1 MVAEKFIKNKTV
13 LITLVSACAIVIVS
27 LGIRQTFG
35 MFYFDFSTDLG
46 ITLSQFGFAL
56 GLQMLLWGVFGPW
69 FGVITDKYG
78 GHVAVFIGFVFYLA
92 GILLLYSQYNTGL
105 YFVTAIGVLIGV
117 ALGATAISIPVSV
130 VAKHFPQSNRTLA
143 MGIVTASGSFGYFIS
158 PVFVRYSLVKNGW
171 ENTLLIFAAFIF
183 IGLILAF
190 FLTTPKNVVGGKIN
204 DNQTATEALKEAFNN
219 KSFIYLTLGFFV
231 CGWHITLIAT
241 HIPVYVSD
249 RGFIFIGLI
258 LAFFLTTPKNVVG
271 GKINDKQTAMEA
283 LKEAFNN
290 KSFIYLT
297 LGFFVCGWHIT
308 LVATHIPVYISDRGL
323 PEWCT
328 VTILSMIGLFNIF
341 GTLTSGYLAQKFSKK
356 IILSIIYLARGLVI
370 AIFIFLPPSPIIA
383 IFFGM
388 AFGFLWLSTV
398 PPTMGLVGF
407 IFGTKYIG
415 LLYGIVFLSHQI
427 GSFFGAYLG
436 GVFHDL
442 YGSYDY
448 AWYISIALSVFAG
461 LIHLP
466 IIEKQVARLQ
476 TA

>member
-1 MVAEKFIKNKTV
+1 MSSEKFIKKKS
-13 LITLVSACAIVIVS
+13 TLVTLVAACLIVIVS

-69 FGVITDKYG
+69 FGIITDKYG
-78 GHVAVFIGFVFYLA
+78 GHVAVSIGFVFYLA
-92 GILLLYSQYNTGL
+92 GILMLYSKYNTGL
-105 YFVTAIGVLIGV
+105 YFVTSIGVLIGV

-143 MGIVTASGSFGYFIS
+143 MGIVTAAGSFGYFVS
-158 PVFVRYSLVKNGW
+158 PVFTRYSLVENGW

-190 FLTTPKNVVGGKIN
+190 FLTTPKNVVGGRID
-204 DNQTATEALKEAFNN
+204 DNQTAIEALKEAF
-219 KSFIYLTLGFFV
+219 KS
-231 CGWHITLIAT
+231 
-241 HIPVYVSD
+241 
-249 RGFIFIGLI
+249 
-258 LAFFLTTPKNVVG
+258 
-271 GKINDKQTAMEA
+271 
-283 LKEAFNN
+283 

-308 LVATHIPVYISDRGL
+308 LVATHIPVYINDRGL

-341 GTLTSGYLAQKFSKK
+341 GTLLSGYLAQKFSKK
-356 IILSIIYLARGLVI
+356 LILSTIYLARGLVI
-370 AIFIFLPPSPIIA
+370 AIFVFLPPSPIIA
-383 IFFGM
+383 VFFGM

-448 AWYISIALSVFAG
+448 AWYISIALSIFAG

-466 IIEKQVARLQ
+466 IKEEQVKRLQVA
-476 TA
+476 